1 MMNIQGQ
8 RQLQGKLFI
17 MANLKLITGMHIG
30 ANSDFAPIGAVD
42 SPFIRDCL
50 THEPIIPGSSL
61 KGKIRTLLAKSRCK
75 NLILNNGYV
84 TTNS

>member
-17 MANLKLITGMHIG
+17 TANLKLITGMHIG

-42 SPFIRDCL
+42 SPFIQQGKKELVLQDC
-50 THEPIIPGSSL
+50 SF
-61 KGKIRTLLAKSRCK
+61 
-75 NLILNNGYV
+75 LIYF
-84 TTNS
+84 

>member
-17 MANLKLITGMHIG
+17 TANLKLITGMHIG

-42 SPFIRDCL
+42 SPFAI
-50 THEPIIPGSSL
+50 
-61 KGKIRTLLAKSRCK
+61 
-75 NLILNNGYV
+75 V
-84 TTNS
+84 